1 MDFAIRSRLHVH
13 DIVGSKKLIQ
23 PQTEQITEVPVA
35 HIARSLAE
43 VEMQV
48 ALAKQLDC

>member
-13 DIVGSKKLIQ
+13 DIVGSKKLTQ
-23 PQTEQITEVPVA
+23 PQAVLITEVPSA
-35 HIARSLAE
+35 HTARSLAE